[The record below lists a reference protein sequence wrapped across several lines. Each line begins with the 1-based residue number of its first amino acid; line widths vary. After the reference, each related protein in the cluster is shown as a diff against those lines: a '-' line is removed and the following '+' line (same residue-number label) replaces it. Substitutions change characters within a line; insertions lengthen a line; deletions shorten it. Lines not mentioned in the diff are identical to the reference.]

1 MAADEIFFSRCLE
14 QVVVL
19 LFQFLENVA
28 HFLKAGGSASNS
40 ESGAIRQRIMGR
52 SMTQINADKRSLCLF
67 YPR

>member
-28 HFLKAGGSASNS
+28 HFLKAGGV
-40 ESGAIRQRIMGR
+40 
-52 SMTQINADKRSLCLF
+52 D
-67 YPR
+67 

>member
-28 HFLKAGGSASNS
+28 HFLKAGGVG
-40 ESGAIRQRIMGR
+40 EQQRD
-52 SMTQINADKRSLCLF
+52 QAADHG
-67 YPR
+67 PIDDAD